1 MGPLNQDWE
10 VRSLDDLDSNGLQL
24 VADFFNEQFPGVFY
38 PKCTPEIFKWKLGSS
53 NPAGSGFLT
62 VAMCNGLVVGTASG
76 TRKILTENNKAF
88 DAIEIGDTFTHPDF
102 RKNGK
107 CITPRLAGTATDK
120 YFAVSVFG
128 RLVSETILRAQMNGV
143 GFVYGTPNENS
154 KPPYIKRLNFTEIDH
169 GNIYSN
175 VIVTSK
181 FAPLRK
187 IRWALS
193 FSNLLNQLFARALSC
208 IVLGRNS
215 VHEISDTEFLANFTQ
230 KYYSTAHVP
239 DKIYLV
245 RNSQI
250 LNHRYLMH
258 PSHIYRFF
266 QVNVKGLRKGV
277 LITTEVLRSSGVSS
291 FVVSDWLFL
300 DQKVE
305 KRLALF
311 ISKLRSYN
319 QNSETISF
327 WELGGPGKVTKLFLG
342 VVKHKKVS
350 LIGKDFRI
358 TESDKSPEFGD
369 FRIGWSDNG

>member
-10 VRSLDDLDSNGLQL
+10 VRSLDDLELNGLQL
-24 VADFFNEQFPGVFY
+24 VSDFFNVQFPGVFY

-53 NPAGSGFLT
+53 NPAGLGFLT
-62 VAMCNGLVVGTASG
+62 VAMCNGLVIGVASG
-76 TRKILTENNKAF
+76 TRKILRENNETF
-88 DAIEIGDTFTHPDF
+88 SAIEIGDTFTHPDF

-107 CITPRLAGTATDK
+107 CISSMSQNASDDK
-120 YFAVSVFG
+120 YFTVSVFG
-128 RLVSETILRAQMNGV
+128 RLVSETISRAQLSGV
-143 GFVYGTPNENS
+143 CFIYGTPNENS
-154 KPPYIKRLNFTEIDH
+154 KPPYLKRLNFTEIDQ

-175 VIVTSK
+175 VIITPRFV
-181 FAPLRK
+181 PLQK
-187 IRWALS
+187 IRWVLS
-193 FSNLLNQLFARALSC
+193 FSDLLIQLFIYALSYM
-208 IVLGRNS
+208 VLGRNS
-215 VHEISDTEFLANFTQ
+215 IHEISDTEFLANFGEE
-230 KYYSTAHVP
+230 YYCSEYFP
-239 DKIYLV
+239 DKIYLA
-245 RNSQI
+245 RTSEI
-250 LNHRYLMH
+250 LNHQYLMH

-327 WELGGPGKVTKLFLG
+327 WELGGPTKITKLFLG
-342 VVKHKKVS
+342 IIMHKKVS
-350 LIGKDFRI
+350 LISKDFRI
-358 TESDKSPEFGD
+358 TDPDKSAEFGD

>member
-1 MGPLNQDWE
+1 MGPLSQDWE

-24 VADFFNEQFPGVFY
+24 VSDFFNEQFPGVFY

-76 TRKILTENNKAF
+76 TRKILAENNEPIN
-88 DAIEIGDTFTHPDF
+88 AIEIGDTFTHPDF

-107 CITPRLAGTATDK
+107 CITPILAGAAEDT
-120 YFAVSVFG
+120 YFTVSIFG
-128 RLVSETILRAQMNGV
+128 RLVSETISRAQLKGV
-143 GFVYGTPNENS
+143 RFVYGTPNENS
-154 KPPYIKRLNFTEIDH
+154 KPPYVKRLNFEEIDG

-175 VIVTSK
+175 LIITPK
-181 FAPLRK
+181 FVPLQK
-187 IRWALS
+187 IRWVLS
-193 FSNLLNQLFARALSC
+193 FLDLLIQLFVRALSY

-215 VHEISDTEFLANFTQ
+215 VQEISDTEFLANYTQ
-230 KYYSTAHVP
+230 KYYSSEHVP

-250 LNHRYLMH
+250 LQHRYAMH
-258 PSHIYRFF
+258 PNHQYRFF
-266 QVNVKGLRKGV
+266 QVSVKGETKGV
-277 LITTEVLRSSGVSS
+277 LITTEVLRPSGVSS
-291 FVVSDWLFL
+291 FVVSDWLFS

-327 WELGGPGKVTKLFLG
+327 WELGGPTKMTKLFLG
-342 VVKHKKVS
+342 IMMHKKIS
-350 LIGKDFRI
+350 LISKDFRI
-358 TESDKSPEFGD
+358 TDSDKCEEFGD